1 MKSLFVFLLLI
12 SSLQGFT
19 QRYQNHVLEKD
30 RVIINLDEGK
40 LAIIPLAAKALRIQ
54 FSKTL
59 LPELQDFVF
68 LKNNIKM
75 PFKIKY

>member
-12 SSLQGFT
+12 SSFQGFT

-40 LAIIPLAAKALRIQ
+40 LAIIPLAAKAVRIQ
-54 FSKTL
+54 FSKTF
-59 LPELQDFVF
+59 LPEQQDFVF
-68 LKNNIKM
+68 LKNNTKT
-75 PFKIKY
+75 PVKNKF

>member
-12 SSLQGFT
+12 SSFQGFT

-40 LAIIPLAAKALRIQ
+40 LDIIPLAAKALRIQ
-54 FSKTL
+54 FNKTL
-59 LPELQDFVF
+59 LPEQYDFVL
-68 LKNNIKM
+68 LKNNTKT